1 VRPSCRERRINGNRY
16 QRHSFFYFLFA
27 SGGYMDSGERAPTA
41 DESECIRRFCL
52 DVSECKEH
60 VEEARSHKHQLMQRR
75 KDLAGV
81 L

>member
-1 VRPSCRERRINGNRY
+1 
-16 QRHSFFYFLFA
+16 
-27 SGGYMDSGERAPTA
+27 MDSGERAPTA